1 MLGSN
6 PLSSMIRK
14 RTSGPLFGQ
23 QSDTRMKLS
32 KDIREAEGFDELPM
46 TFMVEAKDAF
56 HNKD

>member
-6 PLSSMIRK
+6 PLSSMMRK
-14 RTSGPLFGQ
+14 RGSVPLNGL
-23 QSDTRMKLS
+23 DTRMKLS

-46 TFMVEAKDAF
+46 TFRVETKDSY